1 MKKMKSVFAIFAV
14 IFCGMMVTSCYT
26 VFSGGT
32 GGLIVDAESTST
44 PKSGIANVDVYAYT
58 SQADRDGDFDKW
70 SEGTVF
76 VPTADYYGH
85 TSTGSDGTFTL
96 SKLVWK
102 EKNPDFWR
110 DGDYT
115 DIFLLYYHENYG
127 LTKDKTVIVSDSTSD
142 TVYAE
147 LKAVRKTTNL
157 TLNFKDVSNDSL
169 TSNVIYAK
177 ISVPQTSQ
185 KNTTAAAKVYE
196 LTVSGGSGSISVSYP
211 RYQSDDDKND
221 GKETE
226 PEISVSYVQ
235 SADEITWKGC
245 FNGDNEAGDYSFRSD
260 AETGIAKIIKNIDY
274 SLTFYGK
281 AVKFSVPTISGQY
294 TGGSAGS
301 SAASSS
307 TSDGYGSKSDDGVVI
322 SLKLADSSGAYTID
336 GGQVT
341 TTSQTVGT
349 SSTEKHGIFSGLGSG
364 SYWTDSSYT
373 GKFSTIKAKVIADD
387 AASTSKEIELR
398 SNDSSYNV
406 QL

>member
-1 MKKMKSVFAIFAV
+1 MKKIKSVLALFAV
-14 IFCGMMVTSCYT
+14 IFSGMMVTSCYT

-58 SQADRDGDFDKW
+58 SQSDRDSDFDKW

-85 TSTGSDGTFTL
+85 TSTGSDGTFTI

-102 EKNPDFWR
+102 ENKPDFWR

-157 TLNFKDVSNDSL
+157 TLNFKDVSNDAL
-169 TSNVIYAK
+169 TSNEIYAK
-177 ISVPQTSQ
+177 ISVPQTTQ
-185 KNTTAAAKVYE
+185 KNTTATAKVYE

-211 RYQSDDDKND
+211 RYQSDDDKNAS
-221 GKETE
+221 KETE
-226 PEISVSYVQ
+226 PVISVSYVQ
-235 SADEITWKGC
+235 SADEITWQGC
-245 FNGDNEAGDYSFRSD
+245 FNGDNEDGDYSFRSD
-260 AETGIAKIIKNIDY
+260 AETGIAKTIKNINY

-281 AVKFSVPTISGQY
+281 AIKLSVPTINGQY
-294 TGGSAGS
+294 T
-301 SAASSS
+301 AASGASASASENSS
-307 TSDGYGSKSDDGVVI
+307 YGSQSDDGVII
-322 SLKLADSSGAYTID
+322 SLKLADSSGSYTID

-349 SSTEKHGIFSGLGSG
+349 SSTEKHGVFSGLGSG

-373 GKFSTIKAKVIADD
+373 GKFSTIKAQVIADD
-387 AASTSKEIELR
+387 ATGTSKEIELR